1 MFVDAPKEVRDA
13 AGPETTAGSGVPETS
28 AVSAVSDVSAVAAL
42 DEPTRRRL
50 YEFVVRRRKLVG
62 RDEAADA
69 LGLARKT
76 AAFHLDRLADESLLD
91 VVFERRSGRSGP
103 GAGRPA
109 KLYRRSARQVAVSL
123 PDRRYELAGRLLA
136 QAVEE
141 SDATGEPVR
150 AVLHRKAGEL
160 GTQLGRQS
168 GTDVFAL
175 LERYGF
181 EPRREE
187 DAIVLDNCPFHA
199 LAQEHTQTVC
209 GMNLHLL
216 RGVLDG
222 LNASDRDA
230 PGEDATDGDT
240 SAGGDPVGDLT
251 RGAAADPAAAGLE
264 ACLAPGPGHCCVR
277 LRPAA

>member
-1 MFVDAPKEVRDA
+1 MLVDIPKEARDA
-13 AGPETTAGSGVPETS
+13 
-28 AVSAVSDVSAVAAL
+28 DVSAIAAL

-50 YEFVVRRRKLVG
+50 YDYVVRRPSPVS
-62 RDEAADA
+62 RDEAAAA

-91 VVFERRSGRSGP
+91 VVYERRSGRSGP

-109 KLYRRSARQVAVSL
+109 KLYLRSGKQVTFNL

-150 AVLHRKAGEL
+150 KVLHRKAEEL
-160 GTQLGRQS
+160 GAQLGGEAR
-168 GTDVFAL
+168 TDVFGL

-181 EPRREE
+181 EPRRED
-187 DAIVLDNCPFHA
+187 DAIVLSNCPFHA
-199 LAQEHTQTVC
+199 LARAHTQTVC

-216 RGVLDG
+216 RGVLEG
-222 LNASDRDA
+222 T
-230 PGEDATDGDT
+230 GETGI
-240 SAGGDPVGDLT
+240 
-251 RGAAADPAAAGLE
+251 E
-264 ACLAPGPGHCCVR
+264 ACLAPGPGRCCVR
-277 LRPAA
+277 LQPSA